1 VTLCRFT
8 PLFISSPFPLI
19 RGRGIKGDGVDKQ
32 SLVTY
37 LIERKGAIIG
47 SMNAK
52 YSTSSREWKK

>member
-1 VTLCRFT
+1 
-8 PLFISSPFPLI
+8 LI

-47 SMNAK
+47 SINLG